1 MIAAVAR
8 AAALPALL
16 LLGACGDR
24 AEKQPQEMSAQDV
37 AKQLSGVK
45 IQPGQWEATNVIV
58 SASGPGL
65 PADVLQRMV
74 GRKTVKNNC
83 VTPEQA
89 ARPQANFLAAQ
100 ENSDCTY
107 QDFQMAGGKMSGQ
120 MTCSGGE
127 MPGDV
132 VMKMNG
138 DYGPQSYD
146 MVMDMTTAGLPG
158 GMALTIKARTTGR
171 RVGDCA

>member
-1 MIAAVAR
+1 VIRVS
-8 AAALPALL
+8 LPALL
-16 LLGACGDR
+16 LLAACGGS
-24 AEKQPQEMSAQDV
+24 AEEKPREMSAQDV

-45 IQPGQWEATNVIV
+45 IEPGQWEATNVIV

-74 GRKTVKNNC
+74 GRKTVKSNC

-107 QDFQMAGGKMSGQ
+107 QDFKMAGGKMSGR

-127 MPGDV
+127 LPGKV
-132 VMKMNG
+132 VMAMNG

-146 MVMDMTTAGLPG
+146 MNMSMTTAGLPG
-158 GMALTIKARTTGR
+158 GMALEIKARTTGR
-171 RVGDCA
+171 RVGDCT